1 MTDSDT
7 PNKDR
12 AESALAIYRRE
23 MRQYISRLLQREH
36 GPDWMLS
43 TVLSRGSRERSL
55 ASPKRQVRSS
65 NPGVTPEELIDFAD
79 ISRLIQDNRH
89 SFDDLRRADIDR
101 MRCIRDLRN
110 DLYHSGRAGDCT
122 PSVADAIVGLCGLV
136 LDRCGLVDA
145 TESIR
150 QLSSVES
157 ESGEKAPATASRKGR
172 LPLLIAHSKQDQSA
186 TEPPHG
192 SSPREVADRA
202 LLIYRAA
209 MRRYLRSVLQ
219 QEYGSDWIRHV
230 LERGMSRR
238 VHRNVVGRR
247 LRMLE
252 DGYNPEELLDV
263 GDFPFVIQE
272 NQQLFPNLQ
281 PDDVH
286 AMRSIADLRN
296 KIAHDVRPMMLYS
309 DRVWIVDLCSQVLER
324 CGLAEAAETVRRLS
338 SDQNPPTESF
348 ALPKRPLLSRIFRRL
363 AHAEDDRG

>member
-12 AESALAIYRRE
+12 AESALSIYRSE

-43 TVLSRGSRERSL
+43 TVPSHGSRERSP
-55 ASPKRQVRSS
+55 ASPEWQERSS
-65 NPGVTPEELIDFAD
+65 NPGVMPEELIDFAD

-101 MRCIRDLRN
+101 MRCIRDLRTE
-110 DLYHSGRAGDCT
+110 LYHSGRAGDCT
-122 PSVADAIVGLCGLV
+122 PSAADAIVGLCGLV

-157 ESGEKAPATASRKGR
+157 ESGEKTPATASRKRR

-192 SSPREVADRA
+192 GSPREVADRA

-209 MRRYLRSVLQ
+209 MRQHLRSVLQ

-272 NQQLFPNLQ
+272 NQQLFPDLQ
-281 PDDVH
+281 PADID
-286 AMRSIADLRN
+286 AMRSVAHLRN
-296 KIAHDVRPMMLYS
+296 AIAHGVDRMLYS
-309 DRVWIVDLCSQVLER
+309 SERDRIVDLCTQVLER
-324 CGLAEAAETVRRLS
+324 RGLADAAGAVRRLS
-338 SDQNPPTESF
+338 SDQNQTAESF
-348 ALPKRPLLSRIFRRL
+348 APPKRPLLSRIFR
-363 AHAEDDRG
+363 G